1 MKNAITVV
9 GVHTHTHTHTHTG
22 NLIEKINKY
31 KKEDGN
37 IMLVLV

>member
-9 GVHTHTHTHTHTG
+9 GVYTHTG

>member
-1 MKNAITVV
+1 MKNTITVV
-9 GVHTHTHTHTHTG
+9 GVDIRTHTG

-31 KKEDGN
+31 RKEDGN

>member
-9 GVHTHTHTHTHTG
+9 GVHTHTHIG

-31 KKEDGN
+31 KKKME
-37 IMLVLV
+37 ILCLY